1 MINIFEFI
9 NLALYLPRDL
19 GDLSRVI
26 SRLEREGLTRDDIRM
41 IIPDLTLE
49 RRLAAGEDPLTV
61 EEGDALVRLLQVIS
75 QAREVFG
82 DATLADEWLRSAN
95 PALGGNIPIRM
106 ARTDLGGRE
115 VETVLGRIAHGVFG

>member
-1 MINIFEFI
+1 MIPLIPMGLI
-9 NLALYLPRDL
+9 LLYGRD
-19 GDLSRVI
+19 GSSRFI

-82 DATLADEWLRSAN
+82 DAALADEWLRSAN
-95 PALGGNIPIRM
+95 PALGGGVPIRM

-115 VETVLGRIAHGVFG
+115 AEAVLGRIAHGVFG